1 MSRLFSPGGC
11 LPNARESTR
20 VFPRGRGTKGARTHG
35 PSRRNNEN
43 ETLAFA
49 FDEVRWHSSASLFA
63 LSPSL
68 SFPLSS
74 FLIPLFC
81 SRAVEYASWTS
92 KRGRESAKATRASGE
107 RSVAIELS
115 PTKRQLF
122 LLLASSPSEPV
133 RLQASSSSPLSPA
146 LVQLSP
152 FAFRLSLSPSPSP
165 SLTPL
170 RPLALPSLPHL
181 IETTPSS
188 APPNDE
194 QTRQTLHLDPSF
206 VSTPNARNE
215 AMLSEAAA
223 FAVALKRCEKDIRG
237 AKAAAEALLG
247 TAGAVLS
254 SPLPRVFEDLGG
266 GRAAP
271 APPGPGGA
279 GTIGGSDFC
288 AEDLD
293 AVSKDSSKKL
303 EAEVLA
309 PMARWAAAFAA
320 VSARMKRL
328 EGVRLEVDSRRRT
341 VVALGCRIDR
351 QRLRLP
357 QTRSKGEWAM
367 EQSIKAMQHKEH
379 KLAAARGAF
388 REQEALVFAQL
399 AQLIRDAVWLKS
411 YLAAVMRL
419 QQESYGT
426 AAGSL
431 GPAKAALGASVAMSA
446 AAAAERAAAATASH
460 ARVPSSAGGEYDNIA
475 AVRGDS
481 SSAQQQYSPNSRV
494 LGGGGA
500 KVGGYAAAAL
510 PATGGQQGGKENG
523 ASSAAFFAAAGKARG
538 GTADAAEAHQH
549 ARAASRGHDR
559 YGVDAGAVW

>member
-1 MSRLFSPGGC
+1 M
-11 LPNARESTR
+11 N
-20 VFPRGRGTKGARTHG
+20 
-35 PSRRNNEN
+35 
-43 ETLAFA
+43 
-49 FDEVRWHSSASLFA
+49 
-63 LSPSL
+63 
-68 SFPLSS
+68 
-74 FLIPLFC
+74 
-81 SRAVEYASWTS
+81 
-92 KRGRESAKATRASGE
+92 
-107 RSVAIELS
+107 
-115 PTKRQLF
+115 
-122 LLLASSPSEPV
+122 
-133 RLQASSSSPLSPA
+133 
-146 LVQLSP
+146 
-152 FAFRLSLSPSPSP
+152 
-165 SLTPL
+165 
-170 RPLALPSLPHL
+170 RP
-181 IETTPSS
+181 
-188 APPNDE
+188 D
-194 QTRQTLHLDPSF
+194 QTLHLDPSF

-446 AAAAERAAAATASH
+446 AAAGDG
-460 ARVPSSAGGEYDNIA
+460 ARRRRRQLPRTRGCRRRPGGEYDNIA
-475 AVRGDS
+475 AVRGE
-481 SSAQQQYSPNSRV
+481 SASGAAQQQQYSPELARARRGRRPRS
-494 LGGGGA
+494 GGTPRRRCPRRGGA
-500 KVGGYAAAAL
+500 L
-510 PATGGQQGGKENG
+510 
-523 ASSAAFFAAAGKARG
+523 AAAGRQGERRFVGGVFRRG
-538 GTADAAEAHQH
+538 WQGPRRDRRCRRCRGTPAPRVSRLVATTGTASMPGPCGEGEMELK
-549 ARAASRGHDR
+549 RGRERELRGERETRDGFSSFLVFFLLERERERPFFFFSSLLFQFQQTKHRQEKQREKSHLHNKFHKTTTNDSTGGER
-559 YGVDAGAVW
+559 ESEQKSCKKMLRTNKKKSKNQK

>member
-1 MSRLFSPGGC
+1 MRVGVSGVRNWFRRQRFFLLLAPFFPQ
-11 LPNARESTR
+11 AR
-20 VFPRGRGTKGARTHG
+20 
-35 PSRRNNEN
+35 SRRKPVRLHRELFFSFPPFFFSISYSRSQPRLPSL
-43 ETLAFA
+43 TL
-49 FDEVRWHSSASLFA
+49 L

-68 SFPLSS
+68 SF
-74 FLIPLFC
+74 
-81 SRAVEYASWTS
+81 
-92 KRGRESAKATRASGE
+92 
-107 RSVAIELS
+107 
-115 PTKRQLF
+115 
-122 LLLASSPSEPV
+122 
-133 RLQASSSSPLSPA
+133 
-146 LVQLSP
+146 
-152 FAFRLSLSPSPSP
+152 
-165 SLTPL
+165 
-170 RPLALPSLPHL
+170 LPSSEKKLK
-181 IETTPSS
+181 TPQQQQQRQ
-188 APPNDE
+188 

-237 AKAAAEALLG
+237 AKAAAEALMG

-279 GTIGGSDFC
+279 GTIGGGDFS

-341 VVALGCRIDR
+341 VVALGCKIDR

-419 QQESYGT
+419 QQESYG
-426 AAGSL
+426 AAASSL

-446 AAAAERAAAATASH
+446 AVAAERATAAAATAAATGGH
-460 ARVPSSAGGEYDNIA
+460 TRVPSSAGGEYDNIA
-475 AVRGDS
+475 AVRGE
-481 SSAQQQYSPNSRV
+481 SAANAAAQQQQYSPNSRV
-494 LGGGGA
+494 LGGGSS
-500 KVGGYAAAAL
+500 KVGGYAVAAL
-510 PATGGQQGGKENG
+510 PATGGIPAGGGGVRQAGKENG
-523 ASSAAFFAAAGKARG
+523 ASSAAFFAAGKARA
-538 GTADAAEAHQH
+538 GTAEAETHHHQHQH
-549 ARAASRGHDR
+549 ARVASRGHDR

>member
-1 MSRLFSPGGC
+1 ML
-11 LPNARESTR
+11 
-20 VFPRGRGTKGARTHG
+20 
-35 PSRRNNEN
+35 
-43 ETLAFA
+43 
-49 FDEVRWHSSASLFA
+49 
-63 LSPSL
+63 SL
-68 SFPLSS
+68 S
-74 FLIPLFC
+74 IN
-81 SRAVEYASWTS
+81 
-92 KRGRESAKATRASGE
+92 
-107 RSVAIELS
+107 
-115 PTKRQLF
+115 
-122 LLLASSPSEPV
+122 
-133 RLQASSSSPLSPA
+133 
-146 LVQLSP
+146 
-152 FAFRLSLSPSPSP
+152 FRLSLSVSLLLSLSLSHAPPLSPST
-165 SLTPL
+165 SL
-170 RPLALPSLPHL
+170 LPTN
-181 IETTPSS
+181 TTKTKNQKTNKPTK
-188 APPNDE
+188 

-215 AMLSEAAA
+215 AMLAEAAA

-237 AKAAAEALLG
+237 AKAAAEALMG

-279 GTIGGSDFC
+279 GTIGGGDFS

-341 VVALGCRIDR
+341 VVALGCKIDR

-419 QQESYGT
+419 QQESYGA

-446 AAAAERAAAATASH
+446 AAAAERATAAAAASHPH

-475 AVRGDS
+475 AVRGES
-481 SSAQQQYSPNSRV
+481 SSAAAAQQQQQYSPNSRV
-494 LGGGGA
+494 LGGAGGA
-500 KVGGYAAAAL
+500 SSKVGGYAAAAL
-510 PATGGQQGGKENG
+510 PATGGLVHPQQGGKENG

-538 GTADAAEAHQH
+538 GGGGGGAADAEAHQH
-549 ARAASRGHDR
+549 ARVASRGHDR

>member
-1 MSRLFSPGGC
+1 M
-11 LPNARESTR
+11 
-20 VFPRGRGTKGARTHG
+20 
-35 PSRRNNEN
+35 
-43 ETLAFA
+43 LA
-49 FDEVRWHSSASLFA
+49 
-63 LSPSL
+63 
-68 SFPLSS
+68 
-74 FLIPLFC
+74 
-81 SRAVEYASWTS
+81 
-92 KRGRESAKATRASGE
+92 
-107 RSVAIELS
+107 
-115 PTKRQLF
+115 
-122 LLLASSPSEPV
+122 
-133 RLQASSSSPLSPA
+133 
-146 LVQLSP
+146 
-152 FAFRLSLSPSPSP
+152 
-165 SLTPL
+165 
-170 RPLALPSLPHL
+170 
-181 IETTPSS
+181 
-188 APPNDE
+188 
-194 QTRQTLHLDPSF
+194 
-206 VSTPNARNE
+206 
-215 AMLSEAAA
+215 EAAA
-223 FAVALKRCEKDIRG
+223 FAGALKRCEKDIRG

-279 GTIGGSDFC
+279 GTIGGGDFS

-320 VSARMKRL
+320 VQARMKRL

-341 VVALGCRIDR
+341 VVALGCKIDR

-419 QQESYGT
+419 QQESYGA

-446 AAAAERAAAATASH
+446 AAAAERATTAAAAALH

-475 AVRGDS
+475 AVRGES
-481 SSAQQQYSPNSRV
+481 SSAAAQQQQYSPNSRV

-500 KVGGYAAAAL
+500 SSKVGGYAAAAL
-510 PATGGQQGGKENG
+510 PATGGLVQGGKENG

-538 GTADAAEAHQH
+538 GGGTADAEAHQH
-549 ARAASRGHDR
+549 ARVASRGHDR

>member
-1 MSRLFSPGGC
+1 
-11 LPNARESTR
+11 
-20 VFPRGRGTKGARTHG
+20 
-35 PSRRNNEN
+35 
-43 ETLAFA
+43 
-49 FDEVRWHSSASLFA
+49 
-63 LSPSL
+63 
-68 SFPLSS
+68 
-74 FLIPLFC
+74 
-81 SRAVEYASWTS
+81 
-92 KRGRESAKATRASGE
+92 
-107 RSVAIELS
+107 
-115 PTKRQLF
+115 
-122 LLLASSPSEPV
+122 
-133 RLQASSSSPLSPA
+133 
-146 LVQLSP
+146 
-152 FAFRLSLSPSPSP
+152 
-165 SLTPL
+165 
-170 RPLALPSLPHL
+170 
-181 IETTPSS
+181 
-188 APPNDE
+188 
-194 QTRQTLHLDPSF
+194 
-206 VSTPNARNE
+206 
-215 AMLSEAAA
+215 MLSEAAA

-279 GTIGGSDFC
+279 GTIGGGDFS

-419 QQESYGT
+419 QQESYGA

-446 AAAAERAAAATASH
+446 ATAAAERATAAASH
-460 ARVPSSAGGEYDNIA
+460 ARVPSSAGGDYDNIA
-475 AVRGDS
+475 AVRGE
-481 SSAQQQYSPNSRV
+481 SSAAQAAAQQQQYSPNSRV

-510 PATGGQQGGKENG
+510 PATGGLAAQQQGGKENG

-538 GTADAAEAHQH
+538 GTADAAAEAHQH

-559 YGVDAGAVW
+559 YGVDVGAVW

>member
-1 MSRLFSPGGC
+1 ML
-11 LPNARESTR
+11 
-20 VFPRGRGTKGARTHG
+20 
-35 PSRRNNEN
+35 
-43 ETLAFA
+43 
-49 FDEVRWHSSASLFA
+49 
-63 LSPSL
+63 SL
-68 SFPLSS
+68 S
-74 FLIPLFC
+74 IN
-81 SRAVEYASWTS
+81 
-92 KRGRESAKATRASGE
+92 
-107 RSVAIELS
+107 
-115 PTKRQLF
+115 
-122 LLLASSPSEPV
+122 
-133 RLQASSSSPLSPA
+133 
-146 LVQLSP
+146 
-152 FAFRLSLSPSPSP
+152 FRLSLSVSLLLSLSLSHAPPLSPST
-165 SLTPL
+165 SL
-170 RPLALPSLPHL
+170 LPTN
-181 IETTPSS
+181 TTKTKNQKTNKPTK
-188 APPNDE
+188 

-215 AMLSEAAA
+215 AMLAEAAA

-237 AKAAAEALLG
+237 AKAAAEALMG

-279 GTIGGSDFC
+279 GTIGGGDFS

-341 VVALGCRIDR
+341 VVALGCKIDR

-419 QQESYGT
+419 QQESYGA

-431 GPAKAALGASVAMSA
+431 GPAKAALGASVAMS
-446 AAAAERAAAATASH
+446 ERVWSRTVWAYTAGCPQTASV
-460 ARVPSSAGGEYDNIA
+460 AITTWYPRLTASIASPSTPRLTLTPVTTRTETPMFRRVASSAVPEKGETPWRRGMTRSLGSGPSSAMSSVA
-475 AVRGDS
+475 AVPSRRCSGRRSTAECSGVVMVVPARSARNSAVQCTTGSSRSRACLASRPALAGRPTCRADS
-481 SSAQQQYSPNSRV
+481 SRAGKEARSPITPRWSSMV
-494 LGGGGA
+494 TM
-500 KVGGYAAAAL
+500 
-510 PATGGQQGGKENG
+510 ATGGVAGRPRPCSEPARTSTRSTGMSACGGLG
-523 ASSAAFFAAAGKARG
+523 LHDVG
-538 GTADAAEAHQH
+538 GPSVVGLA
-549 ARAASRGHDR
+549 
-559 YGVDAGAVW
+559 